1 MTFNETYTVREKYG
15 TIRELAK
22 YFGVVSSDIAI
33 QRVHKHGWSVEDAV
47 LRPKERFVKVY
58 EAFGEKG
65 NLKYLVQKFAT
76 VSEITVRGRLKYGW
90 DLEEALV
97 TPKIQASELT
107 YKQCN
112 SCLNKVPIAL
122 KLCSCGYKF

>member
-1 MTFNETYTVREKYG
+1 MALSETYTVKEKYG

-22 YFGVVSSDIAI
+22 YFGVVSPDIAI
-33 QRVHKHGWSVEDAV
+33 QRVNKHGQSVEDAV
-47 LRPKERFVKVY
+47 LKPKERFVKIY

-65 NLKYLVQKFAT
+65 NLKYLVEKFAA
-76 VSEITVRGRLKYGW
+76 VSEVTVRGRLKYGW
-90 DLEEALV
+90 SLEEALV
-97 TPKIQASELT
+97 TPKVEASKLT

-112 SCLNKVPIAL
+112 DCLNKVPIAL